1 MVKVTTEKE
10 LQAAIKSE
18 EPSIEIEGD
27 LANKTFKIHATG
39 NVAWLVAAGA
49 LVIAAGAAFVTLGTG
64 GTASPATAPVAGIT
78 AAGATAV
85 LGVGATGSAISVI
98 VASGGVAAGMATLK
112 ALRSKYKITD
122 KSEGRLILKRR

>member
-1 MVKVTTEKE
+1 MVTVTTEKE
-10 LQAAIKSE
+10 LQAAIKSK

-39 NVAWLVAAGA
+39 NVAWLVVAGA
-49 LVIAAGAAFVTLGTG
+49 LVITAGAAFVTLGTG
-64 GTASPATAPVAGIT
+64 GAATPATTPVAGLT

-85 LGVGATGSAISVI
+85 LGIGATSSAISII
-98 VASGGVAAGMATLK
+98 VASGGVTAGMATLK
-112 ALRSKYKITD
+112 ALRGKYKIVD